1 MNNIRLNHFK
11 LVCIPPPSWTNTLH
25 RNGVK
30 TLGTFLVEPQS
41 ANISKILQR
50 TPSETQ
56 GWDYTLASQLTRIAR
71 FYGFDGWLIN
81 IEKTFPMTDWSLPK
95 LEGFLKQLGSS
106 FDDGCVIFY
115 DSLTR
120 KNRIEYQNALSE
132 QNIILAEAAGSILTN
147 YVWTPEKAA
156 ATRALALQNGI
167 DPANVLCGIDVW
179 AQSSERE
186 TYPEDVGG
194 GTGTGL
200 GVAKLAELGL
210 SAGIF
215 GPAWPYEHFDC
226 LSDSRAV
233 EKAMWTGAALPER
246 LRCDCASR
254 SRHLIAGYMDY
265 PILQSAREFPAGSDA
280 FFYTDFTQAFEA
292 LTGPGAAA
300 EKIQARANLISQSV
314 LPRSGMLA
322 SIQKDIF
329 SQLESC
335 PSKLFLYICAPGE
348 SAYTRKILDLFKLNM
363 PASQGLVICIK
374 YRKAKIPT
382 SLRVWL
388 HLEGLGVQIHLAE
401 QQNTITTEIQ
411 ANEADTL
418 TGISLRVEGYIG
430 TIDTN
435 TLLVAEIMSI
445 CVRRRSKAPRDY
457 TISDAALVE
466 VDESTSRLSWKFNN
480 KLRNTNPGDDG
491 LPFSGLTG
499 PFSFFVIEIN
509 GQQVGKAYALDY
521 VLRDVGDE
529 SEVRIT
535 GMGFDGE
542 LICVYTDKLQ
552 KQQRQGSTESWQL
565 I

>member
-50 TPSETQ
+50 TSSETQ
-56 GWDYTLASQLTRIAR
+56 GWDYTVASQLTRIAR
-71 FYGFDGWLIN
+71 FYGFDGWLMN
-81 IEKTFPMTDWSLPK
+81 IEKTFPITDWSLSK

-120 KNRIEYQNALSE
+120 RNRIEYQNALTE
-132 QNIILAEAAGSILTN
+132 QNVILAKAAGSILTN

-156 ATRALALQNGI
+156 ATRAIASQNGI
-167 DPANVLCGIDVW
+167 DPANVLCGIDVC

-186 TYPEDVGG
+186 TYPKDVGG

-210 SAGIF
+210 GAGIF

-226 LSDSRAV
+226 LPDSRAV
-233 EKAMWTGAALPER
+233 EKAMWTGAALPED

-254 SRHLIAGYMDY
+254 SRHSIAGYMNY
-265 PILQSAREFPAGSDA
+265 PILQSAQELPAGSDT
-280 FFYTDFTQAFEA
+280 FFHTDFTQAFEA
-292 LTGPGAAA
+292 VTGPQAVA
-300 EKIQARANLISQSV
+300 ESTQVRANLASQSV
-314 LPRSGMLA
+314 LPRQSTY
-322 SIQKDIF
+322 SSTQKEIF
-329 SQLESC
+329 GQVESR
-335 PSKLFLYICAPGE
+335 PSRLSLYICALGE
-348 SAYTRKILDLFKLNM
+348 NLYAHKILDLFKLNM
-363 PASQGLVICIK
+363 PVSQGLLISVK
-374 YRKAKIPT
+374 YRKPKTPA
-382 SLRVWL
+382 SLLVWL
-388 HLEGLGVQIHLAE
+388 HLEGLDVQIPLAE
-401 QQNTITTEIQ
+401 QQNKITTEIQ

-418 TGISLRVEGYIG
+418 TGISLRVKGYVG
-430 TIDTN
+430 TISTN

-445 CVRRRSKAPRDY
+445 CVRRRSTVVKNY

-466 VDESTSRLSWKFNN
+466 LDEATSCLSWKFNN
-480 KLRNTNPGDDG
+480 EARDTNPGDGG

-499 PFSFFVIEIN
+499 PLSFFMIEIN
-509 GQQVGKAYALDY
+509 GQQLGRAYALEY
-521 VLRDVGDE
+521 VLRDVDDE
-529 SEVRIT
+529 SDVRIT

-542 LICVYTDKLQ
+542 VICVCTSILR
-552 KQQRQGSTESWQL
+552 KQQRRGSTESWQL
-565 I
+565 V